1 MLMDVLLMIKLIAL
15 DFDGTTADT
24 MPTLEKYA
32 VELMVQYYALET
44 EEARTQYRS
53 TTGLPFEQ
61 QMGILFPGNKNN
73 ETVIEQFEQK
83 KIEGI
88 FDLPLFA
95 DSIET
100 ITFFRENG
108 IQVAISSST
117 TQPII
122 EKYCKLK
129 GLEVDGVLGYR
140 PGFEKGKD
148 HFDFLMKEFKLSNK
162 EVVYVGDS
170 LKDCER
176 AQNSDILFIGR
187 IGMFSEEQFDT
198 LSKSKLYIHELVELK
213 EIIAKL
219 NTYK

>member
-1 MLMDVLLMIKLIAL
+1 MIKLIAL

-24 MPTLEKYA
+24 MPTLERYA
-32 VELMVQYYALET
+32 VELMVQYYPLET
-44 EEARTQYRS
+44 EDARTKYRS

-61 QMGILFPGNKNN
+61 QIGMLFPGNENN
-73 ETVIEQFEQK
+73 EKVIEQFEQR

-88 FDLPLFA
+88 FDLPLFD

-100 ITFFRENG
+100 ITFFREND
-108 IQVAISSST
+108 IHVAISSST

-129 GLEVDGVLGYR
+129 GLEVDVVLGYR

-148 HFDFLMKEFKLSNK
+148 HFDYLMKEFNLSQK
-162 EVVYVGDS
+162 EIVYVGDS

-176 AQNSDILFIGR
+176 AQNSEILFIGR
-187 IGMFSEEQFDT
+187 IGMFSKKQFDK
-198 LSKSKLYIHELVELK
+198 LSNSQLYIHDLIELK
-213 EIIAKL
+213 EIIAEL
-219 NTYK
+219 NAR